1 MSTTERFVVLIT
13 GAGTGMGRLT
23 ARALA
28 DAGHTVYASMRDPN
42 GRNLAKA
49 TEALTYA
56 QERGVDLRVV
66 DLDVLSQE
74 SADAAV
80 RRIVEESERLD
91 VVVHNAAHLY
101 YGVTEAFSAEQLVQ
115 ALDTNA
121 VGAMRVNRAALPV
134 MRAQGKGLL
143 LWVGSGTSR
152 VVPPF
157 LAPYTAAKA
166 AMDSFAESV
175 SVEVA
180 PYGIETSIVMPG
192 PFTQGT
198 DHFPNA
204 AHAADQFVADSYSRI
219 AEELANNGAATEA
232 LFPPGAVQDVSAVA
246 REIARIVDL
255 PHGTRPYRSSVDF
268 SDFGD
273 VPVTAVATAQRERL
287 LQRMGLSHLLQVAE
301 TVD

>member
-1 MSTTERFVVLIT
+1 MSTTGRSVILIT

-23 ARALA
+23 ARELA
-28 DAGHTVYASMRDPN
+28 DAGHTVYASMRDPQ
-42 GRNLAKA
+42 GRNSAKA
-49 TEALTYA
+49 DEALAYA
-56 QERGVDLRVV
+56 RNHGVDLRVV
-66 DLDVLSQE
+66 DLDVHSQE

-80 RRIVEESERLD
+80 RTVVEEAERLD

-101 YGVTEAFSAEQLVQ
+101 FGATEAFTAEQLMQ
-115 ALDTNA
+115 AMETNA
-121 VGAMRVNRAALPV
+121 LGPMRVNRAALPV
-134 MRAQGKGLL
+134 LRAQENGLL

-166 AMDSFAESV
+166 AMDSFADSV

-180 PYGIETSIVMPG
+180 PYGIETSIVLPG
-192 PFTQGT
+192 PFTEGT

-204 AHAADQFVADSYSRI
+204 AHAADQSVTDAYSRI
-219 AEELANNGAATEA
+219 ADDLATYGAATEG
-232 LFPPGAVQDVSAVA
+232 LFPAGVVQDVSAVA

-255 PHGTRPYRSSVDF
+255 PHGTRPYRSAVDF

-287 LQRMGLSHLLQVAE
+287 MHRMGLSHLLHVS
-301 TVD
+301 